1 MKQIVYGSEGTPES
15 MRVVSGEVP
24 RPKAGE
30 ILIDVHYAG
39 VNRPD
44 LLQRA
49 GRYAPP
55 PDASPVLGLE
65 VAGTVAALGEG
76 VSQWRLGDRVTALTP
91 GGGYAEQCLAP
102 ASHALPV
109 PEGLSMAEAAALPE
123 TWFTV
128 WANLVDLGRLK
139 SGERL
144 LVHGGSSGIG
154 LTAIQLAK
162 LLGASVLVTV
172 GKADKVAFCRDFGA
186 DLAINYRDEDFVAR
200 VKAFTAGEG
209 VDVVLDMVGGSYL
222 ARNASVLRR
231 DGRLLLIAFLEGSKV
246 EFDFMPVM
254 LKRLTITGSTMR
266 PRSVAEKA
274 AIRDA
279 LLTRVWPEW
288 SAGRLRPHLHACF
301 ALAEAADAHRLMA
314 SSEHI
319 GKIVLSVK
327 D

>member
-15 MRVVSGEVP
+15 MRLVSAETP
-24 RPKAGE
+24 QPKAGE

-55 PDASPVLGLE
+55 PDASPILGLE

-76 VSQWRLGDRVTALTP
+76 VTQWQLGDCVTALTP
-91 GGGYAEQCLAP
+91 GGGYAEQCVAP

-109 PEGLSMAEAAALPE
+109 PKGLSMAEAAVLPE

-162 LLGASVLVTV
+162 LFGARVLVTV
-172 GKADKVAFCRDFGA
+172 GNAEKAAFCRDFGA
-186 DLAINYRDEDFVAR
+186 DLAINYREEDFVSR
-200 VKAFTAGEG
+200 VKGYTDGEG
-209 VDVVLDMVGGSYL
+209 VDVVLDMVGGAYL
-222 ARNASVLRR
+222 PRNAGVLRR
-231 DGRLLLIAFLEGSKV
+231 DGRMVLIAFLEGSKV

-254 LKRLTITGSTMR
+254 IKRLTITGSTMR
-266 PRSVAEKA
+266 PRSVAEKT

-279 LLTRVWPEW
+279 LLARVWPEL
-288 SAGRLRPHLHACF
+288 SAGRLRPHLHASF
-301 ALAEAADAHRLMA
+301 ALADAAQAHHLMA
-314 SSEHI
+314 SSQHI

-327 D
+327 V